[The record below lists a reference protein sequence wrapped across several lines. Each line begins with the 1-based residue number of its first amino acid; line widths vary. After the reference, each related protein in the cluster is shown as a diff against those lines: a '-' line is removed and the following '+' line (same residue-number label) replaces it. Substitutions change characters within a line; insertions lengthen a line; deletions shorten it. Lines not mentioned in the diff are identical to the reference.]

1 MADQVPKEKAKKP
14 CGLEKVTQKQEKIS
28 EKDTIVT
35 IQDQKLKQDT
45 GLAESGRYL

>member
-1 MADQVPKEKAKKP
+1 MVVQVPKGKVKKP
-14 CGLEKVTQKQEKIS
+14 CGLEKATQKQEEIL
-28 EKDTIVT
+28 EKDTIVI

>member
-1 MADQVPKEKAKKP
+1 MRIRKSNPKAEKNF
-14 CGLEKVTQKQEKIS
+14 

-35 IQDQKLKQDT
+35 IPDQKLKQDI

>member
-1 MADQVPKEKAKKP
+1 MVVQVPKEKAKKP